1 MNLINMCPVCG
12 AFCNPDTNECLACEE
27 IHHNLLTGGALKPG
41 QLAWYTLP
49 FETVEGKRASFTF
62 YGVPI
67 LTVEPYILN
76 VPSLQVQNGSLILKF
91 VPRTIDGST
100 RLFTMVVQ
108 DE

>member
-1 MNLINMCPVCG
+1 MNLINICPVCG
-12 AFCNPDTNECLACEE
+12 AFCNPDTDECLACEE
-27 IHHNLLTGGALKPG
+27 IHHNLLAGGALKPG

-49 FETVEGKRASFTF
+49 VETIEGKRANFTF

-67 LTVEPYILN
+67 ITVEPSTLK
-76 VPSLQVQNGSLILKF
+76 VPSLQDGSMVF
-91 VPRTIDGST
+91 NFTPRTIDGTT

>member
-12 AFCNPDTNECLACEE
+12 AFCNPDTDECLACEE
-27 IHHNLLTGGALKPG
+27 IHHNLLAGGALKPG
-41 QLAWYTLP
+41 QPAWYTLP
-49 FETVEGKRASFTF
+49 VETTEGKRASFTF

-67 LTVEPYILN
+67 LTIEPCILN
-76 VPSLQVQNGSLILKF
+76 EPSLQNGSLILNF
-91 VPRTIDGST
+91 IPRTIDKTT